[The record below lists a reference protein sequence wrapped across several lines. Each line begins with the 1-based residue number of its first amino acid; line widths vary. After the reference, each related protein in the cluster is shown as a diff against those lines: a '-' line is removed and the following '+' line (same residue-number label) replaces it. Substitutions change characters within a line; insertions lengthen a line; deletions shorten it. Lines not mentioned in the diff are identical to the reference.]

1 MMLSAGVVFQKIRT
15 CVLAS
20 KLQHRFQVQK
30 TSSAKEGKEISPE
43 SFLSLTMMKH
53 VTIFTIWFSAASAFT
68 GRSLVPSRPSLLQCA
83 VSRESVDA
91 EMAARSRRDV
101 IFGLTAVLVPLALG
115 IQPANAIPMVT
126 ADEFYVL
133 IRDSALSVQVVEFS
147 GPKSE
152 TVVVRLVDG
161 TSFGIK
167 DIIESPVDPRSPLKV
182 AAECR
187 ENNVKTRFVDFESVL
202 AKAPRKSKLYT
213 NQRVQDAA
221 EKEREKMERMR
232 LDEEERLAAL
242 LRMEQEEEA
251 AARMK

>member
-1 MMLSAGVVFQKIRT
+1 M
-15 CVLAS
+15 
-20 KLQHRFQVQK
+20 
-30 TSSAKEGKEISPE
+30 
-43 SFLSLTMMKH
+43 MMKH

-68 GRSLVPSRPSLLQCA
+68 VQSLVPRRPKLLQCA
-83 VSRESVDA
+83 VSRHSADTA
-91 EMAARSRRDV
+91 MATRSRRDV
-101 IFGLTAVLVPLALG
+101 IFGLTAALVPLGLMG

-126 ADEFYVL
+126 ADEFFIL

-232 LDEEERLAAL
+232 QDEEERLAAL

>member
-1 MMLSAGVVFQKIRT
+1 
-15 CVLAS
+15 
-20 KLQHRFQVQK
+20 
-30 TSSAKEGKEISPE
+30 
-43 SFLSLTMMKH
+43 
-53 VTIFTIWFSAASAFT
+53 
-68 GRSLVPSRPSLLQCA
+68 
-83 VSRESVDA
+83 
-91 EMAARSRRDV
+91 MATRSRRDV
-101 IFGLTAVLVPLALG
+101 IFGLTAALVPLGLMG

-126 ADEFYVL
+126 ADEFFIL

-232 LDEEERLAAL
+232 QDEEERLAAL